1 MAIQGLTPQ
10 RAAAGCLTP
19 ASCCGASATGSS
31 EHRGDNE
38 LVEKRSDVCC
48 RANDAGRAL
57 GRVCHRAGVDHRQG
71 SEKLEVDVTNS
82 PDLRN
87 GQTEVA
93 INPRN
98 PNNLVFTATRF
109 GPSDPVPPGPCF
121 VADSRDRGK
130 TWTEATWPS
139 GTGSN
144 PDTRRNCA
152 PELSGGC

>member
-1 MAIQGLTPQ
+1 MSWSRNGATCAVALPMLAVLWGGSAI
-10 RAAAGCLTP
+10 AP
-19 ASCCGASATGSS
+19 ASTTG
-31 EHRGDNE
+31 
-38 LVEKRSDVCC
+38 K
-48 RANDAGRAL
+48 
-57 GRVCHRAGVDHRQG
+57 G

-82 PDLRN
+82 PDFPN

-139 GTGSN
+139 RTGSN